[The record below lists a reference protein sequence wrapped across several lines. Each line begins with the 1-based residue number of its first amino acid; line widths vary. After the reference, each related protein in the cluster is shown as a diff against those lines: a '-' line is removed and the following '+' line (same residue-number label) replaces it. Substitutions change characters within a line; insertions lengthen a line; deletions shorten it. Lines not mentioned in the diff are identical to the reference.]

1 MSEVGWPKE
10 AQAAS
15 AASAPVHERRQ
26 AMTAMLRQHG
36 AATVAE
42 LAMAFGVSLVTVR
55 QDLRHL
61 AAEGA
66 ILRFHGGAVGRS

>member
-1 MSEVGWPKE
+1 MSDVDGPKE
-10 AQAAS
+10 ARAAS
-15 AASAPVHERRQ
+15 SASVPVHERRQ
-26 AMTAMLRQHG
+26 AIAAMLRQRG
-36 AATVAE
+36 AATVVE
-42 LAMAFGVSLVTVR
+42 LAMAFGVSRVTVR